1 MLDEFVDIYPALI
14 PAISLQHGDEDA
26 FDFESKGT
34 TTSTFET
41 VKQFYLDVYETLGN
55 LMVIPVAFNNIHYII
70 RKHEGRECAQKAVEV
85 LNANFSMVSLTQVVM
100 GKAIQSKWPDFED
113 AIQFFSALSISADFI
128 ITRNIKDF
136 PSDVLPIST
145 PEIFLAH
152 YSEMI

>member
-1 MLDEFVDIYPALI
+1 MKSTKSSMKIFLDTNVLLDVFQGRAPYYDCSARIWSLAESGKAEAFIS
-14 PAISLQHGDEDA
+14 AIS
-26 FDFESKGT
+26 
-34 TTSTFET
+34 
-41 VKQFYLDVYETLGN
+41 
-55 LMVIPVAFNNIHYII
+55 FNNIHYII

-85 LNANFSMVSLTQVVM
+85 LNANFSMVPLTQVVM

-136 PSDVLPIST
+136 PNDVLPIST

-152 YSEMI
+152 YSEMF